1 MWNMEDQIKFFSLI
15 FDLEH
20 EFLHQFLTSSFLVGK
35 AAQAATYLFL
45 LWSVL
50 CMLKHLLCQK
60 ITMTLWT
67 DD

>member
-1 MWNMEDQIKFFSLI
+1 MKLVSLI
-15 FDLEH
+15 FDLEY
-20 EFLHQFLTSSFLVGK
+20 EFVLQFLTLSFCVGK

-45 LWSVL
+45 LWSAL

>member
-1 MWNMEDQIKFFSLI
+1 MEDQMKFLSLI
-15 FDLEH
+15 FDLEY
-20 EFLHQFLTSSFLVGK
+20 EFVLQFLTSFFLAVK

-45 LWSVL
+45 LWSAL